1 MLKTL
6 FHDGRNVLSLAHS
19 VKMDCRDA
27 MLKEILALLHA
38 PVETDFVDSILVIA
52 GMSNSLCQD
61 LRDIQRERLRKQL
74 HLLGSG
80 QRLQTR
86 NDRDIDP
93 CLTALTL
100 KPVENFIVEKHLG
113 DHIVGTCI
121 HLTLQIL
128 NVGLDIGC
136 LEMLLRIST
145 YTDAERLPCCLLV
158 ELADS

>member
-6 FHDGRNVLSLAHS
+6 FHYSRNVLSLAHS

-27 MLKEILALLHA
+27 MFKEILALLLA
-38 PVETDFVDSILVIA
+38 PVEADFVDCILVIA
-52 GMSNSLCQD
+52 GISNSLCQD

-80 QRLQTR
+80 QRLQTW

-113 DHIVGTCI
+113 DHVVGTCI
-121 HLTLQIL
+121 HLTLQVL
-128 NVGLDIGC
+128 NIGLDIGC
-136 LEMLLRIST
+136 LEVFLRIAAH
-145 YTDAERLPCCLLV
+145 TDAQPSV
-158 ELADS
+158 